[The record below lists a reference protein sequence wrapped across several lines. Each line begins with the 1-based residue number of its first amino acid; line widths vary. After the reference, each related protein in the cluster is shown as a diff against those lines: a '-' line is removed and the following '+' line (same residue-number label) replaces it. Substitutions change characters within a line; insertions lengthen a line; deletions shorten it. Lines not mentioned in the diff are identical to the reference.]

1 MLLPLIITTD
11 QLRREDGAKY
21 LPFLKSDLPHSW
33 KQAPA
38 LTGLTNREPKFGWLP
53 SDYLVRRWQ
62 AQGEHMEFFIFQF
75 TECCLQHRPP
85 QMFKSRE
92 GNPRT
97 LLYTVLWSS
106 LCFYCINVSDKQK
119 TFLHLHL
126 NPTKAG
132 ALIKPK
138 KCSQHPRRKMC
149 LAAVTF

>member
-1 MLLPLIITTD
+1 MLLPLTITTD

-21 LPFLKSDLPHSW
+21 LPFLKSDLPHDW

-53 SDYLVRRWQ
+53 SDYLARRRQ
-62 AQGEHMEFFIFQF
+62 AQGGRMEFIFQF
-75 TECCLQHRPP
+75 AGCCLQHRPP
-85 QMFKSRE
+85 QVFKSRE
-92 GNPRT
+92 GNPGT
-97 LLYTVLWSS
+97 LVYTALWSS
-106 LCFYCINVSDKQK
+106 LCFYGTNLSDKQK
-119 TFLHLHL
+119 AFLHLHF

-132 ALIKPK
+132 TLIKLK

>member
-1 MLLPLIITTD
+1 MLPLIITTD
-11 QLRREDGAKY
+11 QLRREDGTKY

-38 LTGLTNREPKFGWLP
+38 LTGLTNKEPKFGRLP
-53 SDYLVRRWQ
+53 SDYLARRWQ
-62 AQGEHMEFFIFQF
+62 VQGGHTEFIFQF
-75 TECCLQHRPP
+75 TECCLQHRPL
-85 QMFKSRE
+85 QMFKSRK
-92 GNPRT
+92 GNPGT

-119 TFLHLHL
+119 AFLHLHH

-132 ALIKPK
+132 ALIKPE
-138 KCSQHPRRKMC
+138 KCSQHPRRKIY

>member
-21 LPFLKSDLPHSW
+21 LPFLKSDLPHGW

-38 LTGLTNREPKFGWLP
+38 LTGLTNREPKFGRLP
-53 SDYLVRRWQ
+53 SDYLARRWQ
-62 AQGEHMEFFIFQF
+62 AQGGRTEFISPF
-75 TECCLQHRPP
+75 TERCLQHRPP

-92 GNPRT
+92 GNPGT
-97 LLYTVLWSS
+97 LVYTALWSS
-106 LCFYCINVSDKQK
+106 LRFYHTNISDKQK
-119 TFLHLHL
+119 AFLHLHL

-138 KCSQHPRRKMC
+138 KCCQHPRRKLC